1 MALPIPAVCR
11 IKAAI
16 FVLLA
21 RDRAGRPRPL
31 RRAGCSDMTCVCNEI
46 RAVPAAMLHYA
57 LAMASRGRAAG
68 AAGAVVILGA
78 VGSALINEVGHGWQ
92 WWAGAG
98 AAVLAAAG
106 LTFWLAL
113 RPTGGEGA
121 GDRLDRAAVKITGSV
136 TGSVETLASGPGVT
150 GSGKGA
156 TGDQLGPGAVLIAG
170 DVGGSVRTKSFGQ
183 GPAREGDA

>member
-1 MALPIPAVCR
+1 M
-11 IKAAI
+11 
-16 FVLLA
+16 
-21 RDRAGRPRPL
+21 
-31 RRAGCSDMTCVCNEI
+31 
-46 RAVPAAMLHYA
+46 PAAMLHYA

-121 GDRLDRAAVKITGSV
+121 GDRLVRYCENVQRRRRRLLLGSASCGEESRGVDPRRAYSAAATVS
-136 TGSVETLASGPGVT
+136 ASTSRPVHPWHH
-150 GSGKGA
+150 SE
-156 TGDQLGPGAVLIAG
+156 P
-170 DVGGSVRTKSFGQ
+170 
-183 GPAREGDA
+183 